1 LKPARILIVDGYN
14 DEPGGLGVP
23 PYIDV
28 YPRYIAGAAWAA
40 RKDVTAHYV
49 TVDEYRSSPLWLM
62 RSTTYDVVSLHSRRR
77 SPR

>member
-40 RKDVTAHYV
+40 RKDVTFI
-49 TVDEYRSSPLWLM
+49 TS
-62 RSTTYDVVSLHSRRR
+62 RSTSTGQVRCG
-77 SPR
+77 